1 MAKHDP
7 IPRPA
12 GYWLRSQR
20 PLQAL
25 IFLAPLIL
33 LYDIALPQLD
43 HNTSDIFAR
52 LLLYRFFEY
61 LGITIHYLPGMI
73 LIAVLLCW
81 HKASKDPWRLEP
93 KVYGVMWIET
103 LALAIPLLV
112 FQMVLYRQGI
122 LKAQAGGEAVA
133 AAGAMMNVR
142 AELVFAIGAGIYEE
156 LLFRLIAMT
165 LLHILLVDLLK
176 SSPKAA
182 MPFVIVIPAVL
193 FSLHHFMG
201 ATAFT
206 WGRFTFFTGA
216 GLYFACVFL
225 ARGFGI
231 VAGVHAMHNVLVVAL
246 LYLMQQRG

>member
-33 LYDIALPQLD
+33 LYDIALPQID

-61 LGITIHYLPGMI
+61 LGIMIHYLPGMI
-73 LIAVLLCW
+73 LIAILLCW
-81 HKASKDPWRLEP
+81 HKAKHDPWRFEP
-93 KVYGVMWIET
+93 KVYGLMWVET
-103 LALAIPLLV
+103 LVLAIPLLV

-122 LKAQAGGEAVA
+122 LKAQAGGEA
-133 AAGAMMNVR
+133 AAGAVMNVK
-142 AELVFAIGAGIYEE
+142 AELIFAIGAGIYEE

-165 LLHILLVDLLK
+165 LLHILMVDLLK
-176 SSPKAA
+176 SSEKVA
-182 MPFVIVIPAVL
+182 MPFVIAIPAVL

-201 ATAFT
+201 DTAFT
-206 WGRFTFFTGA
+206 WGRFTFYTGA
-216 GLYFACVFL
+216 GLYFAFVFL

-231 VAGVHAMHNVLVVAL
+231 VAGVHAMHNMLVVAL
-246 LYLMQQRG
+246 LYLLQHRG